1 MKHKYVLWFITSFFI
16 IAIVAFVIM
25 MVAPESILWE
35 IVIASAF
42 PLSGG
47 VLVYLFLKEKGRI
60 SKPLTKKDIVQFS
73 VSLIIIA
80 VWYWLLYFS
89 DLSSSIKEKITWPIV
104 SIILLLP
111 IILLLIHHIKKNK
124 K

>member
-89 DLSSSIKEKITWPIV
+89 DLDSSIKEKITWPIV

-111 IILLLIHHIKKNK
+111 IILLLIHHIKNNK